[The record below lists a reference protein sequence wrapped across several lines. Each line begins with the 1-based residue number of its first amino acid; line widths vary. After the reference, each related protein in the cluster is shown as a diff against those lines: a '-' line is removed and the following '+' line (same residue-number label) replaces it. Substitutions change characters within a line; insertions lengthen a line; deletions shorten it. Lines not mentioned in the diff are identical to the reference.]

1 MWGAAQI
8 RDHAAFAVAGYRLFG
23 HRAVP
28 AKGVAFGIAGI
39 DLVEPLPG
47 RIAPGEA
54 DDFGADEA
62 EAEAQRV
69 ALHVEHPDVGQQLG
83 NVERVEMP
91 PPRQREVVRPDR
103 SEEHTSEL
111 QSLM

>member
-1 MWGAAQI
+1 MEALGLNVGAAQI

-83 NVERVEMP
+83 NVER
-91 PPRQREVVRPDR
+91 

-111 QSLM
+111 QSLTRIS